1 MSKSEFQY
9 RCMVSIDGAVPIPWE
24 SMTPEQEADVHRRM
38 RERLSRT
45 MSDYYSL
52 HPEEYR
58 EYCEQTKKG

>member
-9 RCMVSIDGAVPIPWE
+9 RCMVSIDGAEPIPWE
-24 SMTPEQEADVHRRM
+24 SMTPEQESSVRHCM

-58 EYCEQTKKG
+58 KYCEQTKKG

>member
-1 MSKSEFQY
+1 MAKSEFTY
-9 RCMVSIDGAVPIPWE
+9 KAMVSIDGAEPIPWE

-58 EYCEQTKKG
+58 KYCEQTKKG